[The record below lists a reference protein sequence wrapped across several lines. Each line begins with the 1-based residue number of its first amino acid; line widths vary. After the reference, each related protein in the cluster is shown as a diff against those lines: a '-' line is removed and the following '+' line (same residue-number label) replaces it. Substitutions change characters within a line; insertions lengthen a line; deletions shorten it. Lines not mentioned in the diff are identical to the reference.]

1 MARSKS
7 SGRWL
12 SEHFKDEYVKKA
24 HKLGYR
30 SRAVFKLQ
38 DIQERSSIIRQGMK
52 VLDLGAAP
60 GGWSQYA
67 ANQVGKRGKVVALDI
82 LPMEEIPGVTI
93 IQGDFREDSVWQDLC
108 RVLDNEKVDLV
119 FSDMAPNI
127 SGTKAVDQ
135 PRAMLLAE
143 LTFDAVQSIL
153 LPGGS
158 MIVKVF
164 QGDGFDQFRREVSK
178 VFEKTEIKK
187 PKASRARSREVYILS
202 RGFKNE

>member
-12 SEHFKDEYVKKA
+12 TEHFNDEYVKKA
-24 HKLGYR
+24 HELGYR

-38 DIQERSSIIRQGMK
+38 DIQERSSIIKPGMK

-67 ANQVGKRGKVVALDI
+67 AKLVGKRGKVVALDI

-93 IQGDFREDSVWQDLC
+93 IQGDFREDAIWQDLC
-108 RVLDNEKVDLV
+108 RVLENKKVDIV
-119 FSDMAPNI
+119 FSDMAPN
-127 SGTKAVDQ
+127 STGTKAIDQ
-135 PRAMLLAE
+135 PRAMHLAE
-143 LTFDAVQSIL
+143 LAFDAVQSIL
-153 LPGGS
+153 SPGGS
-158 MIVKVF
+158 IIVKVF
-164 QGDGFDQFRREVSK
+164 QGDGFDQFRRKIGK

-202 RGFKNE
+202 RGFKKG